1 MDDDDKDALERI
13 IDKFGIQLVLE
24 TISEICG
31 AKAEHIANNW
41 QDTSLAKRWA
51 TMEGAIGVASTKAGG
66 L

>member
-1 MDDDDKDALERI
+1 MDDDGKLMLERI

-24 TISEICG
+24 TVSGICG
-31 AKAEHIANNW
+31 AKAEHIAHDW

-51 TMEGAIGVASTKAGG
+51 TIEGAIGVASTKAGG